1 MPCKCIRVVHSLL
14 PNSDGE
20 SSEELFKKIKSHRS
34 RGRGKEEKQ
43 KETRASRA
51 ELDNIEQF
59 GGEDEDTNDKVED
72 Q

>member
-1 MPCKCIRVVHSLL
+1 MIQSLL

-20 SSEELFKKIKSHRS
+20 SSKEFFPKIKSHRY
-34 RGRGKEEKQ
+34 RGGGKEVKQ

-51 ELDNIEQF
+51 ELDNIEQL
-59 GGEDEDTNDKVED
+59 GGEDENTNDKVED

>member
-1 MPCKCIRVVHSLL
+1 MVQSLL

-20 SSEELFKKIKSHRS
+20 SREELFPKINSHRY
-34 RGRGKEEKQ
+34 RGGGKEVKQ

-51 ELDNIEQF
+51 ELDNIEQL
-59 GGEDEDTNDKVED
+59 GGEGEDTNDKVED

>member
-1 MPCKCIRVVHSLL
+1 MVQSLL

-20 SSEELFKKIKSHRS
+20 SSEKLFPKINSHRY
-34 RGRGKEEKQ
+34 RGEGKEVKQ

-51 ELDNIEQF
+51 ELDNIEQL

-72 Q
+72 